1 MKQAFSLILRFVIL
15 VILYMVIGFVFGMY
29 ESFNFWR
36 MLLMGS
42 VFSGPM
48 LGVSELLKIKK
59 N

>member
-1 MKQAFSLILRFVIL
+1 MKPALSFVLRFVIL

-42 VFSGPM
+42 VFSGTM
-48 LGVSELLKIKK
+48 LGVSELLKLKK
-59 N
+59 K